1 MDLKDYG
8 TKEELISVA
17 STIRKTMFDFWMGKI
32 DKKKFLRVY
41 WEFEGFLLEHGYV
54 EKDKYFK
61 CDLPDTEKFLQE
73 QYTLEDI
80 RKAIDFNKYQTEYG
94 NIVGGK
100 PDQEIEDFI
109 KSLKT

>member
-8 TKEELISVA
+8 TKEELIRVV

-54 EKDKYFK
+54 EEDKYFK
-61 CDLPDTEKFLQE
+61 CDLPDSERFLEKE
-73 QYTLEDI
+73 YCLEDI
-80 RKAIDFNKYQTEYG
+80 RKAIDFNKFNYEYG
-94 NIVGGK
+94 NAIGLK
-100 PDQEIEDFI
+100 SEEEIEKFI
-109 KSLKT
+109 KTL

>member
-1 MDLKDYG
+1 MSFNDYG
-8 TKEELISVA
+8 TKEELIRVA

-54 EKDKYFK
+54 EEDEYFK

-80 RKAIDFNKYQTEYG
+80 RKAIDFNKYHTNYG
-94 NIVGGK
+94 NIIGGK
-100 PDQEIEDFI
+100 SDEEIEEFI
-109 KSLKT
+109 KTL

>member
-1 MDLKDYG
+1 MDLNDYG
-8 TKEELISVA
+8 TKEELIGVA

-80 RKAIDFNKYQTEYG
+80 RKAIDFNKFHYEYG
-94 NIVGGK
+94 NAIGLK
-100 PDQEIEDFI
+100 SEEEIEKFI
-109 KSLKT
+109 KTL